1 MPCLTQ
7 KQTKS
12 HTQYIL
18 GVLVWL
24 LGIYFFIQ
32 RQTLLHI
39 ALHLFALSRLL
50 VTQRALTVSAR
61 TGRSAEKS
69 LHLLHVQY

>member
-50 VTQRALTVSAR
+50 VT
-61 TGRSAEKS
+61 
-69 LHLLHVQY
+69 